1 MFFYTTSLAEMCP
14 LEKFFTETEINL
26 VFLATLTELVN
37 DGRYH
42 LSLNRRKD
50 TYIWSHI
57 PRFASAGDDGLVLVW
72 NVEVMHCE
80 GIISAVCEIAPNT
93 VSLIASISVQ
103 TGERLQELRGHS
115 QQITAITTFTS
126 NSGVTSHTSL
136 ITASS
141 DRSLSV
147 SLGPH
152 SVL

>member
-1 MFFYTTSLAEMCP
+1 M
-14 LEKFFTETEINL
+14 
-26 VFLATLTELVN
+26 FLATLSELVN
-37 DGRYH
+37 DERCH
-42 LSLNRRKD
+42 LSLNTRKAA
-50 TYIWSHI
+50 YLWSHI

-126 NSGVTSHTSL
+126 NNEVTSHTSL

-147 SLGPH
+147 SLEPH
-152 SVL
+152 SDLYFRSVKIIHVHL